1 MKSQGKGVCI
11 VTKVLNI
18 SAIVM
23 GIFAIFN
30 TYASYK
36 HISDLIKEGPKV
48 KDQLMEVI
56 NYYIASIAPY
66 IFYGLVL
73 YGLAIIIKQN
83 YKRVENNNSLL
94 SIPLPEER
102 VNEEDDLVD
111 ELLNGK

>member
-23 GIFAIFN
+23 GIFAVFN

-36 HISDLIKEGPKV
+36 HIADLIKEGLKV
-48 KDQLMEVI
+48 KEQLMEVI

-66 IFYGLVL
+66 VFYGLVL

-83 YKRVENNNSLL
+83 YKRIENNNSLL
-94 SIPLPEER
+94 SIPLEER

-111 ELLNGK
+111 ELLSGK

>member
-1 MKSQGKGVCI
+1 MKSQGKGAFI

-23 GIFAIFN
+23 GIFAVFN

-36 HISDLIKEGPKV
+36 HIADLIKEGLKV
-48 KDQLMEVI
+48 KDQLIEVL

-66 IFYGLVL
+66 VFYGLVL

-94 SIPLPEER
+94 SVPSEER
-102 VNEEDDLVD
+102 VSEEDDLVD
-111 ELLNGK
+111 ELLSGN

>member
-23 GIFAIFN
+23 GIFAVFN

-36 HISDLIKEGPKV
+36 HIADLIKEGLKV
-48 KDQLMEVI
+48 KDQLIEVL

-66 IFYGLVL
+66 VFYGLVL

-83 YKRVENNNSLL
+83 YKRVENNKFLL
-94 SIPLPEER
+94 SIPSEER
-102 VNEEDDLVD
+102 ANEEDDLVD
-111 ELLNGK
+111 ELLNGN

>member
-1 MKSQGKGVCI
+1 MMKSQGKGVCI

-23 GIFAIFN
+23 GIFAVFN

-36 HISDLIKEGPKV
+36 HIADLIKEGLKV

-66 IFYGLVL
+66 VFYGLVL

-83 YKRVENNNSLL
+83 CKRVENNNSLF
-94 SIPLPEER
+94 SIPLEDR

-111 ELLNGK
+111 ELLSGK

>member
-23 GIFAIFN
+23 GIFAVFN

-36 HISDLIKEGPKV
+36 HIADLISKGLKV

-66 IFYGLVL
+66 VFYGLVL

-83 YKRVENNNSLL
+83 YKRIENNNSLL
-94 SIPLPEER
+94 SIPSEGR

-111 ELLNGK
+111 ELLSGK